1 MPRKTRPSAK
11 EIANLKPIHSS
22 ERARKL
28 QALGLKKRMENKDR
42 KKLLL
47 DDIREVVTA
56 EIAVPKALYDS
67 LKELNVPIQRKDTID
82 KVVFYRALLR
92 AIKDGNA
99 DQLLK
104 IAEFAGMKFT
114 EEETPASTMTPDTE
128 LMLSTLFAQG
138 RKVEPKQPES
148 ASTDEAANG
157 EDGAAKTEGASGTH
171 AAEPSITVF
180 SGLG

>member
-1 MPRKTRPSAK
+1 MNHRKPNPKSL
-11 EIANLKPIHSS
+11 ANLKPFKTS
-22 ERARKL
+22 EEAREHGRRGAMKTIERRE
-28 QALGLKKRMENKDR
+28 QKKK
-42 KKLLL
+42 LL
-47 DDIREVVTA
+47 DDIHEVVTVK
-56 EIAVPKALYDS
+56 IKVPEPLYQS
-67 LKELNVPIQRKDTID
+67 LKGYGVPITRKESID
-82 KVVFYRALLR
+82 KVVFYRALLK

-114 EEETPASTMTPDTE
+114 EEETTASTMTPDTE

-148 ASTDEAANG
+148 VAPAESANG
-157 EDGAAKTEGASGTH
+157 ADGAANTEGANGTNS
-171 AAEPSITVF
+171 AEPSITVF

>member
-1 MPRKTRPSAK
+1 MGRKTKPSAR
-11 EIANLKPIHSS
+11 EIANLKPIRSS
-22 ERARKL
+22 ERAQKL
-28 QALGLKKRMENKDR
+28 SALGLKKRLENKDR

-56 EIAVPKALYDS
+56 EIAVPKALYES

-92 AIKDGNA
+92 AIKEGNA

-114 EEETPASTMTPDTE
+114 EEETQTSTMTPDTE

-148 ASTDEAANG
+148 VATAESANG
-157 EDGAAKTEGASGTH
+157 ADGAAKTEGASGTH

>member
-1 MPRKTRPSAK
+1 MKT
-11 EIANLKPIHSS
+11 I
-22 ERARKL
+22 ERRE
-28 QALGLKKRMENKDR
+28 QKKK
-42 KKLLL
+42 LL
-47 DDIREVVTA
+47 DDIHEVVTVK
-56 EIAVPKALYDS
+56 IKVPELLYQS
-67 LKELNVPIQRKDTID
+67 LKGYGVPITRKESID
-82 KVVFYRALLR
+82 KVVFYRALLK

-114 EEETPASTMTPDTE
+114 EEETQTSTMTPDTE

-138 RKVEPKQPES
+138 RKVEPPKQPES
-148 ASTDEAANG
+148 VAPAESANG
-157 EDGAAKTEGASGTH
+157 ADGAAKTEGASGTN

>member
-1 MPRKTRPSAK
+1 MAKAKYDGRKNLVPIRDHETAVMMGKRGAEAK
-11 EIANLKPIHSS
+11 KSQKQQKQMLLADIH
-22 ERARKL
+22 
-28 QALGLKKRMENKDR
+28 D
-42 KKLLL
+42 
-47 DDIREVVTA
+47 VVT
-56 EIAVPKALYDS
+56 ERIKVPEPLYQQ
-67 LKELNVPIQRKDTID
+67 LKGLGIKITRLERVD
-82 KVVFYRALLR
+82 KLIFYRALLK
-92 AIKDGNA
+92 ALKDGEP
-99 DQLLK
+99 DRLLK

-148 ASTDEAANG
+148 VAPDESANG
-157 EDGAAKTEGASGTH
+157 ADGAANTEGASGTN

>member
-1 MPRKTRPSAK
+1 MGRRTKPSAK
-11 EIANLKPIHSS
+11 EIANLKPIRSS
-22 ERARKL
+22 ERAKKL
-28 QALGLKKRMENKDR
+28 SALGLKKRLENKDR

-56 EIAVPKALYDS
+56 EIAVPKALYES

-92 AIKDGNA
+92 AIKEGNA

-114 EEETPASTMTPDTE
+114 EEETQTSTMTPDTE

-148 ASTDEAANG
+148 VAPAESSNG
-157 EDGAAKTEGASGTH
+157 ADGAAKTEGASGTN

>member
-1 MPRKTRPSAK
+1 MGRRTKPSAK
-11 EIANLKPIHSS
+11 EIANLKPIRSS
-22 ERARKL
+22 ERAKKL
-28 QALGLKKRMENKDR
+28 SALGLKKRLENKDR

-114 EEETPASTMTPDTE
+114 EEETQTSTMTPDTE

-148 ASTDEAANG
+148 VAPDESANG
-157 EDGAAKTEGASGTH
+157 ADGAAKTEGASGTH

>member
-1 MPRKTRPSAK
+1 MNHRKPNPKSL
-11 EIANLKPIHSS
+11 ANLKPFKTS
-22 ERARKL
+22 EEAREHGRRGAMKTIERRE
-28 QALGLKKRMENKDR
+28 QKKK
-42 KKLLL
+42 LL
-47 DDIREVVTA
+47 DDIHEVVTVK
-56 EIAVPKALYDS
+56 IKVPEPLYQS
-67 LKELNVPIQRKDTID
+67 LKGYGVPITRKESID
-82 KVVFYRALLR
+82 KVVFYRALLK

-114 EEETPASTMTPDTE
+114 EEETPASSMTPDTE

-148 ASTDEAANG
+148 VAPAESANG
-157 EDGAAKTEGASGTH
+157 ADGAAKTEGASGTN